1 MEPIEQYKEAI
12 SIRDEMLMEYTS
24 NGNRVDQ
31 GFQSNQESKK
41 EIDNRMK
48 GYASIDFLIRREDR
62 KNMIK
67 EIVDLLTKQEGAIKK
82 AGLYTE
88 YGCSKYED
96 DPENYEIIEVAI
108 QLNKGDYSILR
119 RALSDNEEDIMRNLK
134 KPEQLFEEDKRVESI
149 MGRRHY

>member
-48 GYASIDFLIRREDR
+48 GYASIDFLIRRDDR

>member
-48 GYASIDFLIRREDR
+48 GYASIDFLIRRDDR

-96 DPENYEIIEVAI
+96 DPENYEIIEVAL

-119 RALSDNEEDIMRNLK
+119 RALSDKEEDIMRNLK
-134 KPEQLFEEDKRVESI
+134 KPEQLFKEDRQSERI